1 MQKNKT
7 TMTITFT
14 ITDNT
19 PQSLA
24 FVEYIKKLDFIK
36 ITKIKEEKTSLSKS
50 QTEYLEEDEYGMPI
64 KYRDEIMALS
74 KKANSNMTKRW
85 EKAIAKKEQKYNS
98 NL

>member
-1 MQKNKT
+1 
-7 TMTITFT
+7 MTITFT

-36 ITKIKEEKTSLSKS
+36 ITKIKEEKT
-50 QTEYLEEDEYGMPI
+50 
-64 KYRDEIMALS
+64 YRDEIMALS

-85 EKAIAKKEQKYNS
+85 EKAIAKKEQKYDS